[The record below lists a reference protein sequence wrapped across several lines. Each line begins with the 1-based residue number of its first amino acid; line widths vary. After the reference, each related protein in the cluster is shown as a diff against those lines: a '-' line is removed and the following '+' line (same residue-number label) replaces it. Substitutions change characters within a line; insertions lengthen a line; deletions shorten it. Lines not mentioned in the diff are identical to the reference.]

1 MQPFKSKS
9 PTPTPQISDNK
20 PASPKS
26 PKYNEVPPP
35 AMSDSNPP
43 KSENQPPPKLDFS
56 KLNIDFALLANLLKP
71 KEEKNPSNSGV
82 IPGLDTVPSPT
93 PVKPVK
99 RSQDDKENNELLN
112 SKENTTET
120 EPAKKKIKWEPKI
133 KKIEPVMLETR
144 HTTIKE

>member
-1 MQPFKSKS
+1 
-9 PTPTPQISDNK
+9 
-20 PASPKS
+20 
-26 PKYNEVPPP
+26 
-35 AMSDSNPP
+35 MSDPNPPP

-71 KEEKNPSNSGV
+71 KEEKSSNSGV

-93 PVKPVK
+93 PAKPVK

>member
-1 MQPFKSKS
+1 
-9 PTPTPQISDNK
+9 
-20 PASPKS
+20 
-26 PKYNEVPPP
+26 
-35 AMSDSNPP
+35 MSDPIPP
-43 KSENQPPPKLDFS
+43 KSENQPAPKLDFS

-93 PVKPVK
+93 PAKPVK

-112 SKENTTET
+112 SKENTAET